1 MTVRHLAKKHVNYSD
16 LLADGES
23 PFSVNR
29 VTGHSLNFPIVNT
42 CTPTVVCAETCY
54 FAKGPS
60 TWTASLKKQSR
71 LMNSVKASPTHMAVI
86 IADWTRRLK
95 LDFVRWNGGGDLFA
109 ESVDCINR
117 AAPLMPEVPQW
128 VVSRKPNLAARI
140 KPREN
145 VYVHFSTDRSS
156 WERLEEMANLA
167 PRDLQRFWSYQC
179 DAGETPPDPFVAPV
193 IFRDKYDPKG
203 GELYGHDCPLNASE
217 DITGVC
223 GTCRR
228 CFNGWAIEGAKEC
241 LSRTP
246 Q

>member
-167 PRDLQRFWSYQC
+167 PRDLQWFWSYQC